1 MHRSQGY
8 AGFRFVF
15 LLVAVMS
22 VALAL
27 PAFAFAADGHIKG
40 KVVDDEY
47 KEPMEGITVVGYLY
61 DAANPDFMN
70 WAGEAMVGA
79 DGTYDLVVPP
89 GQIIVEFAAYW
100 PSRYLSEFYND
111 TRDYAAS
118 TKVTLGSG
126 ATVTGINASLA
137 RGATISGTVTDQSTG
152 EPLEGIRVAANFDEG
167 NSIEAFT
174 RTDGTYDIVGL
185 PTGSY
190 IVSFDDIGRTDPSDK
205 KVYVS
210 EWYDSTTLSGATS
223 ISLTAPAVRTGVNA
237 SMVRGASISG
247 TVTEAGSGD
256 IIYSEDTVGSNGP
269 PIRAIG
275 VQVTD
280 SAGNEVASQWYT
292 EPDGSYFIGGLTA
305 GTYKVKFFD
314 WGSATME
321 LGEGAFYTTQWY
333 SNKASVGAANTITL
347 GATTQQTGVNAAMA
361 PRTTFGTISGSA
373 YDNIDTSRKIPG
385 ALVQLYY
392 WDGAYWNQSWDVPAT
407 RTDANGDYYFDWVP
421 AGTYRVLVS
430 GWDDGS
436 TIWNELYGYQ
446 YLYFGGTQDL
456 LTATSVVVS
465 GGGSVTGRNVYLPRA
480 DGYVIIGGS
489 LVNAS
494 TGGSV
499 GAGVPVSIYSYNAV
513 EGAMQVVTALTD
525 ASGAWRWPVPAG
537 EYKLAFNEM
546 WSYPFA
552 PSGDYVASWYNNA
565 ANEPAATIVTATSP
579 GPSYFNDELAQAHH
593 IIGTVDGPSGA
604 LQGATVSIKQ
614 WDGMYWNEVTSA
626 RTDFS
631 GAYDAGGL
639 PSGTYRISFSPPW
652 PNKERLATEYYNNK
666 VSLDWDAQDFTLSGA
681 ATDWIADAVLAPG
694 AEFKGRI
701 KLDDSAANV
710 GQDIKV
716 HVWYNVSS
724 YGWKQVQSTYAY
736 AYSEGQWWQSP
747 VPTGQYK
754 FQFDDPYAGLY
765 YPMHYLNK
773 ASWADMTLL
782 TPAGGSLTTVL
793 QTMDGLPPVT
803 SSDAVGGYKGDATIH
818 FTATD
823 AVCGV
828 KNTYLSVDGSDFAPG
843 TSLTVS
849 GEGWHTVQYYS
860 EDNLGQA
867 EAVRSIDFEILPL
880 DSFEAVPVS
889 GATRI
894 DTAIAAAESAFP
906 EGAGTVVVATAYNW
920 PDALGGAALAGALD
934 GPILLTSP
942 SDLPATVASAIT
954 GLGAGKAV
962 ILGGTAAVG
971 TPVETELKAL
981 LGAGNVSRVAGSD
994 RYRTA
999 EAIAAETVKLLGAGY
1014 DGMALVSTGGNF
1026 PDALAASPLAAA
1038 KSWPIFLVD
1047 KTKPLSA
1054 TTLAQMQGD
1063 GVTDVAILGGTAVVP
1078 SGIEDSLKAAFGTMR
1093 VDRLAGA
1100 DRYETGCIVADY
1112 GVENAGLFWNRVAL
1126 ATGQNFPD
1134 ALAGGV
1140 LQGRDGSVMLL
1151 TPSASLDPFVSAKL
1165 TAKKSQITEVKYLGG
1180 LNAVSQTVRDAVAN
1194 IIQ

>member
-1 MHRSQGY
+1 MHRSHGY
-8 AGFRFVF
+8 GGFRFVF
-15 LLVAVMS
+15 LLVAVMLL
-22 VALAL
+22 ALAL
-27 PAFAFAADGHIKG
+27 PALAFAADGHIKG
-40 KVVDDEY
+40 TVVDDEY
-47 KEPMEGITVVGYLY
+47 KEPLGGITVNGYRY
-61 DAANPDFMN
+61 DAADPTFMD
-70 WAGEAMVGA
+70 WVGSTDVA
-79 DGTYDLVVPP
+79 EDGTYDLVVPP

-100 PSRYLSEFYND
+100 PSPYLSEFYNN
-111 TRDYAAS
+111 TRDYTAS

-126 ATVTGINASLA
+126 ATVSGINASLA

-152 EPLEGIRVAANFDEG
+152 EPLEGIRVAANFDED
-167 NSIEAFT
+167 NSVEAFT

-185 PTGSY
+185 STGSY
-190 IVSFDDIGRTDPSDK
+190 TVSFDDIGYTDPSAK

-210 EWYDSTTLSGATS
+210 EWYDSTTLAGATVVS
-223 ISLTAPAVRTGVNA
+223 VTAPAARTGVNA

-256 IIYSEDTVGSNGP
+256 IIYREDLDGNWTS
-269 PIRAIG
+269 IY

-280 SAGNEVASQWYT
+280 TAGNEIATQWGT
-292 EPDGSYFIGGLTA
+292 ESDGTYFIGGLTA

-314 WGSATME
+314 WGSATMD
-321 LGEGAFYTTQWY
+321 LYEGAFYTTQWY
-333 SNKASVGAANTITL
+333 NNKASVGTANTITL
-347 GATTQQTGVNAAMA
+347 SSSTQQTGINAAMA
-361 PRTTFGTISGSA
+361 PRTSFGTISGSA
-373 YDNIDTSRKIPG
+373 YDAIDTGRKIPG

-392 WDGAYWNQSWDVPAT
+392 WDGAYWNKSWDVPAT
-407 RTDANGDYYFDWVP
+407 RTDANGNYYFDWVP
-421 AGTYRVLVS
+421 AGTYRVLVA
-430 GWDDGS
+430 GWDDS
-436 TIWNELYGYQ
+436 EYIWNDLYGYD
-446 YLYFGGTQDL
+446 YLFFGGTQDL
-456 LTATSVVVS
+456 LSATNVVVS
-465 GGGSVTGRNVYLPRA
+465 GGGSVTSRNVYLPRT
-480 DGYVIIGGS
+480 DGCVILGGS

-499 GAGVPVSIYSYNAV
+499 GSGVPVSIYSYDAIA
-513 EGAMQVVTALTD
+513 GSMQVATALTD
-525 ASGAWRWPVPAG
+525 AAGAWRWPVYVG

-546 WSYPFA
+546 WSYPFP

-565 ANEPAATIVTATSP
+565 ASEGAATIVTATSP

-604 LQGATVSIKQ
+604 LQGATVSVKQ
-614 WDGMYWNEVTSA
+614 FDGTYWNEVTSA
-626 RTDFS
+626 NTDFS

-652 PNKERLATEYYNNK
+652 PNKERLATEFYNNK
-666 VSLDWDAQDFTLSGA
+666 VSLDWDAQNFTLSGA
-681 ATDWIADAVLAPG
+681 ATDWVADALLAPG
-694 AEFKGRI
+694 AEFKGRV

-710 GQDIKV
+710 GQDIRV
-716 HVWYNVSS
+716 HVWYNLGDVL
-724 YGWKQVQSTYAY
+724 GWKQVQSTYAY
-736 AYSEGQWWQSP
+736 AFGDGQWWQAP
-747 VPTGQYK
+747 MPTGQYK
-754 FQFDDPYAGLY
+754 FQFDDPYEGLY
-765 YPMHYLNK
+765 FPMHYLNK
-773 ASWADMTLL
+773 ASWAEMTQL

-828 KNTYLSVDGSDFAPG
+828 KDTYLSVDGSDFAPG
-843 TSLTVS
+843 TSVTIS
-849 GEGWHTVQYYS
+849 EEGWHTVQYYS
-860 EDNLGQA
+860 EDDLGQA
-867 EAVRSIDFEILPL
+867 EAVRSIDFEVLPA
-880 DSFEAVPVS
+880 DSYEAVPVS

-906 EGAGTVVVATAYNW
+906 DGAATVVVATAYNW

-954 GLGAGKAV
+954 DLGAGKAV
-962 ILGGTAAVG
+962 ILGGTAAVD
-971 TPVETELKAL
+971 TPVEDELKTL
-981 LGAGNVSRVAGSD
+981 LGEGNVTRVSGSD

-1038 KSWPIFLVD
+1038 RSWPIFLVD

-1054 TTLAQMQGD
+1054 TTLARMQD
-1063 GVTDVAILGGTAVVP
+1063 AGVTDVAILGGTAVVP
-1078 SGIEDSLKAAFGTMR
+1078 SGIESSLKSAFGTMR
-1093 VDRLAGA
+1093 VDRLAGSN
-1100 DRYETGCIVADY
+1100 RYETGCIVAEY